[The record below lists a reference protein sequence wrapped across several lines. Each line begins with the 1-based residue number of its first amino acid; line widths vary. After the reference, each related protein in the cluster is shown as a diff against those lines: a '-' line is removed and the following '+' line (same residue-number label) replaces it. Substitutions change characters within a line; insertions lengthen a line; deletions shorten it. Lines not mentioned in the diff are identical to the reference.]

1 MQMHLLTSRDSDP
14 VNEVMT
20 KSAKQLQEIWRDYQ
34 NNSKKGDR
42 LDLDNIDP
50 TPEGIAR
57 LISNALAAR
66 GTQGRQGGWARAK
79 SRFHRVCGGLDS
91 HKSLLNMLPQS
102 SEYVSIFAGSI
113 TAIIQVSQAIYLT

>member
-1 MQMHLLTSRDSDP
+1 MHSLTYLDSDP

-20 KSAKQLQEIWRDYQ
+20 KSAQQLQDIWRDYQ
-34 NNSKKGDR
+34 NNSKRGDR

-50 TPEGIAR
+50 TPEGITR
-57 LISNALAAR
+57 LISNSLAAR
-66 GTQGRQGGWARAK
+66 GAQGRQGGWARAK

-113 TAIIQVSQAIYLT
+113 TAIIHVCQAIYLGG